1 MSRSHTISTSTP
13 SVSPSQNT
21 EKIGLDQAI
30 KRAMTPKICRS
41 QQEELTIKIQS
52 LADEL
57 DIELPDDLS
66 QIDLEV
72 KQIYHLSNS
81 GEPHPFWRMV
91 ELSTEDAGD
100 DIVSVLQELEAL
112 RDDAP
117 KLDLKSIL
125 GPIKVKASKEENAAA
140 AFQFSLLLDKAGPK
154 PRIVKLRLGDEACRR
169 LRHYRDWIKRTITAI
184 AYKHL
189 ANLTGI
195 KYFLDTLPQ
204 FLKAVCLAQ
213 GVGRKDGSTLP
224 DIYTYYK
231 RFCLEDQL
239 CPASES
245 AMEKFLIFN
254 SYRTSTRPNAPYF
267 ECPLTNMAYDLLTA
281 LQAEV
286 RKGELG
292 QGYEVCDAVT
302 AMLAGK
308 FRRIFDF
315 DGSQTKMEDDS
326 SEASLKYG
334 GETDSCKGLV
344 GTNGRKL
351 HAGYDPRSGVMDH
364 CTITSNVGNERQVL
378 QSLIKQGVI
387 TKDDLVIADAGYMSD
402 ELFALMD
409 ALGIHYVIKG
419 RQSDNPSILAYVR
432 YQTHKIKISP
442 KIGLSDWLGFTELNY
457 DTPNGSKVLKEL
469 KCGDNTCI
477 DAIVEKKIAGSS
489 RLIKLYNPYKN
500 RKGQECEPYVFI
512 YTNLPS
518 DTFSPMA
525 IMALSKVRWGVEG
538 AFRNLK
544 QFCFMFFILMAL
556 VCYHIKVLMA
566 QQMQGALERDIS
578 VQKACDIDETILA
591 CYLGSPYHWHH
602 EPIPVQRLTNVTPRS
617 KARISKIELMR
628 KRVEQFGPAAWIFYD
643 LKDRAEASSV
653 SNQNCRKLKSVKV
666 VGRLMALM
674 PLPDITVSMVMKGDL
689 PLPKKAMLQPE
700 AHDNVLEQPMRVK
713 RAQAQP
719 ESNES
724 VLEQP
729 KRVKRAQAQT
739 ESHESV
745 LEQPERVKRAQA
757 QPESHES
764 VLEQPE
770 LVKRAQAQPESH
782 ESVLE
787 QPELVKRAQ
796 EQPESHES
804 VLEQPELVKRVQ
816 AQPESH
822 ESVLE
827 QPKRVKR
834 AQAQPESLES
844 VLEQPE
850 RVKRAQAQPESHES
864 VLEQPERVKR
874 AQAQPES
881 HESVLEQPKRVKRT
895 QAQPESIESV
905 LEQPE
910 RVKRAQA
917 QPESHESVLEQ
928 PKRVKRA
935 QVQPESHES
944 VLEQP
949 KRVKRAQT
957 QPESHESVLEQP
969 KRVKRAQA
977 QPESLESVLEQPK
990 RVKRAQAQPE
1000 SHESVL
1006 EQPERVKRAQAQPKG
1021 HDSTHD
1027 LSDEPECY
1035 DVMAMVPYLNS
1046 LPKSRVE
1053 MILLGLKPYLDFD

>member
-544 QFCFMFFILMAL
+544 QFCFMDGWDTNCIAKADFFILMAL

-700 AHDNVLEQPMRVK
+700 AHDNVLEQPKRVK

-757 QPESHES
+757 QTESHESVLEQPELVKRAQAQPESHESVLEQPKQAKRAQEQPESHES

-804 VLEQPELVKRVQ
+804 VLEQPE
-816 AQPESH
+816 
-822 ESVLE
+822 
-827 QPKRVKR
+827 
-834 AQAQPESLES
+834 
-844 VLEQPE
+844 

-864 VLEQPERVKR
+864 VLEQPNQAKR
-874 AQAQPES
+874 AQE
-881 HESVLEQPKRVKRT
+881 
-895 QAQPESIESV
+895 
-905 LEQPE
+905 
-910 RVKRAQA
+910 
-917 QPESHESVLEQ
+917 
-928 PKRVKRA
+928 
-935 QVQPESHES
+935 
-944 VLEQP
+944 
-949 KRVKRAQT
+949 
-957 QPESHESVLEQP
+957 
-969 KRVKRAQA
+969 
-977 QPESLESVLEQPK
+977 
-990 RVKRAQAQPE
+990 QPE

-1006 EQPERVKRAQAQPKG
+1006 EQPELVKRAQAQPSVLR
-1021 HDSTHD
+1021 HSQRASRAFWSS
-1027 LSDEPECY
+1027 LSGLS
-1035 DVMAMVPYLNS
+1035 VLRRSLRAM
-1046 LPKSRVE
+1046 RA
-1053 MILLGLKPYLDFD
+1053 F